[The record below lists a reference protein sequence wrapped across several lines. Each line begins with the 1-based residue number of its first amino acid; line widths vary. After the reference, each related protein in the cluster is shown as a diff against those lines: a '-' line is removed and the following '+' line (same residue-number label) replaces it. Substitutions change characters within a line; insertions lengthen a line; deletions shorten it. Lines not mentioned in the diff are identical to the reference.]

1 MRFIDYDKLH
11 YTIGKILL
19 EYTPPTLRNEY
30 GRGYAEGL
38 HRALYEIE
46 CQEKFTYWDNRKKLL
61 QPERSEF
68 DWSIVNAMLESQ
80 RICILC
86 GSAMKEKD
94 APETIDEVKKEICDH
109 YCKWPEQFGDEGF
122 KEMLE
127 AKCSECPLNRL

>member
-46 CQEKFTYWDNRKKLL
+46 YQDKFTDWDDRKKLL

-68 DWSIVNAMLESQ
+68 DWSIVDAMVNGLSDALPNEHKAHGGGWLQDWLKNFMLEYG
-80 RICILC
+80 IDPADLL
-86 GSAMKEKD
+86 MEEKD
-94 APETIDEVKKEICDH
+94 
-109 YCKWPEQFGDEGF
+109 EGTD
-122 KEMLE
+122 
-127 AKCSECPLNRL
+127 SV